1 MTEERNITDIKP
13 SRRGFPVYSQNPSVR
28 DVPLRQREKT
38 YRIEKDNQL
47 MLVNPSTGEIM
58 GEGTAAFLKR
68 EVVDPERFMKV
79 YFSALDHMFELTKTG
94 QRVFKLVWKQVQDNR
109 DNDKVELNPA
119 IAKAAGLKV
128 SDRIF
133 QLGVREL
140 LEKQFLFMS
149 LSDGVYFI
157 NMKLLFNGSR
167 VVVATEYILEGT
179 QQNLPLPEP
188 APKQITG
195 EAV

>member
-1 MTEERNITDIKP
+1 MTEERNIAEIKP

-38 YRIEKDNQL
+38 YRIEKNNQL

-94 QRVFKLVWKQVQDNR
+94 QRVFKLVWRQVQDNK

-119 IAKAAGLKV
+119 IAKATGLKV

-167 VVVATEYILEGT
+167 VVVATEYILEGS
-179 QQNLPLPEP
+179 QPSLPLPEP
-188 APKQITG
+188 EQKQITV
-195 EAV
+195 ETV

>member
-68 EVVDPERFMKV
+68 EVVDPERFMNV
-79 YFSALDHMFELTKTG
+79 YFSALDHMF
-94 QRVFKLVWKQVQDNR
+94 
-109 DNDKVELNPA
+109 
-119 IAKAAGLKV
+119 
-128 SDRIF
+128 
-133 QLGVREL
+133 
-140 LEKQFLFMS
+140 
-149 LSDGVYFI
+149 
-157 NMKLLFNGSR
+157 
-167 VVVATEYILEGT
+167 
-179 QQNLPLPEP
+179 
-188 APKQITG
+188 
-195 EAV
+195 